1 MMTVLIFLVAD
12 APCCLILK
20 KGNDYQSSAI
30 WLMLMQWKHHIWIE
44 RKIKIFM
51 KSCCSE
57 VKLCS
62 LLCFFCLSLHHLQWR
77 CHLIQFVKCGRTEG
91 WFFKHLLPNSC
102 VAGHTPLSTQQV
114 LSEPD
119 RLKNKQT
126 SKSSTSYVMCVC
138 VHTCVPL
145 FLWPL
150 PDVHLFDILHKRT
163 SGERCERTHGHRVS
177 VSHCFC
183 WLNLHPSEGEVLG
196 TRAYKAAIC
205 KISLRPKQL
214 CNSLNLCVKNKIT
227 PSQRLL

>member
-1 MMTVLIFLVAD
+1 MHQLLDT
-12 APCCLILK
+12 K
-20 KGNDYQSSAI
+20 
-30 WLMLMQWKHHIWIE
+30 E
-44 RKIKIFM
+44 RKWLSVVSHLANVNAM
-51 KSCCSE
+51 KTSHMNWGKNQDFHE
-57 VKLCS
+57 EL
-62 LLCFFCLSLHHLQWR
+62 LLWGEIMQLILCFFCLSLHHLQWR
-77 CHLIQFVKCGRTEG
+77 CHLIQLVKCGTTEG

-205 KISLRPKQL
+205 KISLRTLQL